1 MGAIKALVQPKRR
14 MVYSEFLTKGHAVV
28 ITKQKAMGVH
38 FTPPELARF
47 VARRIINAFSSNAPK
62 HLRVLDPSCGDGEL
76 LLAFADMLPKACR
89 ARCTLVGIE
98 SDRSSLHRASKRLA
112 HLPAKEVE
120 LHEGDFLSFCENRK
134 KLPDLFHLSS
144 KCHSPVKPAD
154 VIIANPPYVRTQTL
168 GAAKAQKLSRLFGL
182 KGRIDLYQA
191 FLLAMTDHLSLGGM
205 IGVITSNR
213 FLFTKSATVV
223 REFLDRQYH
232 ITEIF
237 DLGDT
242 KLFDAAVLPAVF
254 IGQRKSGDEPPD
266 KKLQKFVKIYENLNG
281 NAKSKQNVAHSDSV
295 FKVLESEAIG
305 NYQIQSKCF
314 NISRGFLSI
323 PAPSSEPWRL
333 VTAGESAWL
342 ERINA
347 RSFYRIGDILNVRV
361 GIKTTAD
368 EVFIRENWD
377 ALSKTPKPEKKL
389 LQYLLSHGDAARW
402 RSPTGKEALKRVLY
416 THEEKNGRR
425 QAIDLFEYPKAKAY
439 LSLYRKRLE
448 GRKYVLKAKRNWYE
462 IWVPQNPH
470 LWKLPKIVFPDISL
484 VPKFFYDADGRIVD
498 GNCYWIPLENGV
510 DGDVLFLLQ
519 GVANSKLMTRYHDLS
534 FNNKLYAGRR
544 RYLTQYVQK
553 YPLPDPTTRD
563 AQRIVALV
571 KELVFAISD
580 DELQQKKERELEIV
594 VASAF
599 GVKPVSE
606 I

>member
-1 MGAIKALVQPKRR
+1 M
-14 MVYSEFLTKGHAVV
+14 V

-47 VARRIINAFSSNAPK
+47 VARRIINAFSFNASK
-62 HLRVLDPSCGDGEL
+62 HLRVLDPACGDGEL
-76 LLAFADMLPKACR
+76 LLAFAEMLPKAFQ

-98 SDRSSLHRASKRLA
+98 SDCSSLHRASKRLA

-120 LHEGDFLSFCENRK
+120 LHEDDFLAFYENQQ
-134 KLPDLFHLSS
+134 KLPDLFHLPS

-154 VIIANPPYVRTQTL
+154 VIIANPPYVRTQIL
-168 GAAKAQKLSRLFGL
+168 GAEKAQKLSTLFGL

-191 FLLAMTDHLSLGGM
+191 FLIAMTDRLSLGGM

-213 FLFTKSATVV
+213 FLFTRGATVV

-232 ITEIF
+232 IAEIF

-254 IGQRKSGDEPPD
+254 IGQRKSDRELPD

-281 NAKSKQNVAHSDSV
+281 NDNPEQNVECADSV

-305 NYQIQSKCF
+305 NHQIQSKCF
-314 NISRGFLSI
+314 NVSRGFLSI
-323 PAPSSEPWRL
+323 PASSSEPWRM
-333 VTAGESAWL
+333 VTAEESAWL

-347 RSFYRIGDILNVRV
+347 RSFYRIGDILKVRV

-377 ALSKTPKPEKKL
+377 AFSKTLKPEKKL
-389 LQYLLSHGDAARW
+389 LQYVLSHGDATRW
-402 RSPTGKEALKRVLY
+402 RSRTRKAALKQVLY
-416 THEEKNGRR
+416 THEAKNGKR
-425 QAIDLFEYPKAKAY
+425 QAINLSEYPKAKAY

-484 VPKFFYDADGRIVD
+484 VPKFFYDADGYIVD

-510 DGDVLFLLQ
+510 DEEVLFLLQ

-563 AQRIVALV
+563 AQQIVALV
-571 KELVFAISD
+571 KELVFSRSD
-580 DELQQKKERELEIV
+580 DKLREQKERALEIV

-599 GVKPVSE
+599 GVEPVSE